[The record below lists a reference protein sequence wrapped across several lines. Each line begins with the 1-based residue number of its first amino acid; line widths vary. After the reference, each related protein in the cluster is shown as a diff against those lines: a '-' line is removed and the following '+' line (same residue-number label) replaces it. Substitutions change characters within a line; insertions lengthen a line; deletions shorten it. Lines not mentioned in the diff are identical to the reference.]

1 MKIITNILGTIL
13 FVCLSTFISFSKD
26 DACFKLYVCD
36 FETVKD
42 SAKINEFIN
51 LNAQRATEDHII
63 KNEFIYLNEPLIT
76 DVDII
81 KYKPNSNDI
90 TFSDEA
96 WVRIHSKIKKFHED
110 FKSFG
115 KTGVPFIITINN
127 KFILDG
133 LFWSM
138 FSSFLPP
145 HKPLIRIN
153 WKEKDKI
160 LEFPQYEFFSK
171 SDSLIKQERLFIDC
185 LKAQGKVVE

>member
-1 MKIITNILGTIL
+1 MKTICNIFVIIL

-26 DACFKLYVCD
+26 DFCFKLYVCD

-42 SAKINEFIN
+42 SAKINEFI
-51 LNAQRATEDHII
+51 TV
-63 KNEFIYLNEPLIT
+63 NEPLIT
-76 DVDII
+76 DADII
-81 KYKPNSNDI
+81 KYKTNSNDI

-96 WVRIHSKIKKFHED
+96 WVRIHSQIKKFHEH

-115 KTGVPFIITINN
+115 ETGVPFIITINN

-133 LFWSM
+133 LFWTM

-160 LEFPQYEFFSK
+160 LEFPQYEYFSK
-171 SDSLIKQERLFIDC
+171 SDSLIKQEQLFIDC
-185 LKAQGKVVE
+185 LKAQGKAVE